1 MTHISIVECP
11 RDAWQGFKDFI
22 PTQEKVNHIKMLAN
36 CGFHTIDAGSFVSPR
51 AMPQMADAWELF
63 TALKE
68 VKQSTDTK
76 LLSIIASEGG
86 AKRATQFDF
95 IDSWGYPFSVSE
107 EFQLRNS
114 RKNIKDGLDDLKRV
128 KELAQKHGV
137 ELVVYLSMAFG
148 NPYGEAYHED
158 MVLERLRQAEEAG
171 ADLISLS
178 DTTGEGT
185 TEKVVQL
192 CQLVR
197 DESRVPWGAHMHST
211 YEEAAAK
218 ATAAIEAGCTRI
230 DTALR
235 GFGGCPFASDALIG
249 NMPTEKVLTAIE
261 QMHGVSHKL
270 DPLAVES
277 AYNSAL
283 SVFSNRH

>member
-22 PTQEKVNHIKMLAN
+22 PTEEKVHHIKMLAN

-51 AMPQMADAWELF
+51 AMPQMADARELF
-63 TALKE
+63 SALEGVKE
-68 VKQSTDTK
+68 STNTR

-128 KELAQKHGV
+128 KELAQRHGV

-158 MVLERLRQAEEAG
+158 MVLERLAQAEEAG

-185 TEKVVQL
+185 IEKVVQL
-192 CQLVR
+192 CSLVKN
-197 DESRVPWGAHMHST
+197 ESKIPWGAHMHST

-218 ATAAIEAGCTRI
+218 ATAAIQAGCTRI

-249 NMPTEKVLTAIE
+249 NMPTERC
-261 QMHGVSHKL
+261 SR
-270 DPLAVES
+270 
-277 AYNSAL
+277 L
-283 SVFSNRH
+283 SSK

>member
-1 MTHISIVECP
+1 MIHISIVECP
-11 RDAWQGFKDFI
+11 RDAWQGFKEFI
-22 PTQEKVNHIKMLAN
+22 PTQEKIDHINMLAK

-51 AMPQMADAWELF
+51 AMPQMADARELF
-63 TALKE
+63 AALE
-68 VKQSTDTK
+68 GVKDISNTR

-86 AKRATQFDF
+86 ARRATQFDF

-114 RKNIKDGLDDLKRV
+114 RKNIQDGLEDLKRV
-128 KELAQKHGV
+128 KELANKHGV

-158 MVLERLRQAEEAG
+158 LVLERLRQAEEAG

-192 CQLVR
+192 CSLVKN
-197 DESRVPWGAHMHST
+197 ESSVPWGAHMHST

-218 ATAAIEAGCTRI
+218 AKAAIEAGCTRI

-261 QMHGVSHKL
+261 HMDGISHDL
-270 DPLAVES
+270 DPLALES

-283 SVFSNRH
+283 SVFNDRH